1 MRHSA
6 SLLALVALL
15 VSATAAASEAQPDAP
30 PSPALSPTGSSAATS
45 QLGLPLVLEGQS
57 IGEAPAEV
65 AGLDLVALDA
75 RSLSQVL
82 DWRINPETLKALQAQ
97 QGFLGV
103 DALSAL
109 GIGVVLNRSSLTL
122 DVTLDPKARAAQE
135 IALRSMMQP
144 DGSVAVPAAA
154 FAAGLTGSLQ
164 YLRSEG
170 AFSRSTTSL
179 DLSGFA
185 NMGGKDGLYL
195 LYGGSIGLSGGRMD
209 YRRDRVLAFH
219 DDVNSALRYSA
230 GDLYPILPT
239 LVGDIQLAG
248 LSIERNYQEIQPLR
262 NVRPTGQR
270 SFRVERPSRIE
281 IYSNGALLR
290 TLEVQPGVVDLRSL
304 PAIATTSNIS
314 IVVEDSFGR
323 REIDAFTLSS
333 EIELLATGLSEF
345 NLSAG
350 LLLDDRFGSFRYG
363 DDPVAAGFYRRGVS
377 EGLTLGAH
385 FAAAASVQNLGADT
399 ALLILGGLLTS
410 SLTASHGDSGSG
422 AAILVEYRG
431 DPFGLGARN
440 AQLNLRAEGR
450 SRQYENLG
458 SFGGDSLKLDAFA
471 EYRFDL
477 TDMLGLS
484 FGASI
489 FDRYDEPGS
498 TRSVYAGLQAS
509 LGRAFVTATGRYAA
523 RADGSGDSGVLLTL
537 SLPLG
542 RMHFI
547 SANVDSGTGRSRVE
561 FRKRRDFAI
570 PDYDYSGFIQHAPTA
585 DEAGARAR
593 FANSRFEAEGFASHL
608 LQDAGDTTSMGLRA
622 QAGIAYADGTV
633 AVGRDPG
640 RGFALVKKSASLGS
654 ARVDVFGQGS
664 NRRIAQANALGP
676 AVVPQVSPYRPD
688 NISVGII
695 GDNPY
700 ADVGPGEYQT
710 DAGASTG
717 HVIPVG
723 TDVTLSGIVR
733 FLRPDG
739 APLAARYGIARRQDG
754 GSSEPIF
761 TTSEGRAFIPD
772 LRAGT
777 YLMEFDNG
785 RFHASVDVPSGSD
798 GQIDLGQVI
807 MQEGSR

>member
-6 SLLALVALL
+6 SLLALAVLL
-15 VSATAAASEAQPDAP
+15 VSAAATASETEPGPAP
-30 PSPALSPTGSSAATS
+30 APSSAATS
-45 QLGLPLVLEGQS
+45 QLGLPLVVEGQA
-57 IGEAPAEV
+57 IGEAQAEV
-65 AGLDLVALDA
+65 AGLEVVALDA
-75 RSLSQVL
+75 RSLAQVL
-82 DWRINPETLKALQAQ
+82 DWRINPETRAALQVQ
-97 QGFLGV
+97 QGSAGV
-103 DALSAL
+103 DALAAL
-109 GIGVVLNRSSLTL
+109 GIGVVLNRDSLTL
-122 DVTLDPKARAAQE
+122 EVTLGPNARAAQE
-135 IALRSMMQP
+135 IALRSTIQP
-144 DGSVAVPAAA
+144 DGSVAVRAAG
-154 FAAGLTGSLQ
+154 FAAGMTGSLQ
-164 YLRSEG
+164 YLRSQG
-170 AFSRSTTSL
+170 AFSRSTTNL

-185 NMGGKDGLYL
+185 NMGGKDGVYL
-195 LYGGSIGLSGGRMD
+195 LYGGSIGLSGGHMD
-209 YRRDRVLAFH
+209 YRRDRIVAFH

-230 GDLYPILPT
+230 GDLYPILPS

-270 SFRVERPSRIE
+270 SFRVERPSRVE

-304 PAIATTSNIS
+304 PAIGTTSNIS

-385 FAAAASVQNLGADT
+385 LAAAESVQNLGADS

-422 AAILVEYRG
+422 AAVLVEYRG

-458 SFGGDSLKLDAFA
+458 SFGGDRLKLDAFA

-477 TDMLGLS
+477 TEDLGMSL
-484 FGASI
+484 GASI

-498 TRSVYAGLQAS
+498 IRSVYAGLQAS
-509 LGRAFVTATGRYAA
+509 LGRAFVTATGRYAT
-523 RADGSGDSGVLLTL
+523 RPDGGDDSGVLLTL

-542 RMHFI
+542 RMHFV

-570 PDYDYSGFIQHAPTA
+570 PDYDYSGFIQHAQTA
-585 DEAGARAR
+585 EEAGARAR
-593 FANSRFEAEGFASHL
+593 FANSRFEVEGFASHL
-608 LQDAGDTTSMGLRA
+608 LQDAGDTTSMGLRT
-622 QAGIAYADGTV
+622 QAGIAYADGTL
-633 AVGRDPG
+633 AIGRDPG
-640 RGFALVKKSASLGS
+640 RGFALVKKSEALGE

-688 NISVGII
+688 IISVGII
-695 GDNPY
+695 GDYPY

-710 DAGASTG
+710 DVGAGTG
-717 HVIPVG
+717 HVIDVG
-723 TDVTLSGIVR
+723 NNVTLSGIVR

-739 APLAARYGIARRQDG
+739 SPLAARYGYARRPDG
-754 GSSEPIF
+754 SQPEPIF
-761 TTSEGRAFIPD
+761 TTSEGRAFIAN

-777 YLMEFDNG
+777 YVIEFDNG
-785 RFHASVDVPSGSD
+785 RFRASIDVPAGSE
-798 GQIDLGQVI
+798 GQIDLGQVT